1 MVTPEQILKFVDDAK
16 TNTFSEDTKL
26 IWLNEI
32 ESRIHCEILEHQD
45 SFTDISPE
53 EIGTRAL
60 TAQPPHT
67 AVYWSWLYAMIDFA
81 AEDYDKY
88 QNDMQLFNSFWG
100 AFARHSIRKRGGS
113 L

>member
-1 MVTPEQILKFVDDAK
+1 MATPAQILKFVDDSK
-16 TNTFSEDTKL
+16 PNTFSEDTKL

-32 ESRIHCEILEHQD
+32 ESRIHCEIYKHREEYM
-45 SFTDISPE
+45 DISPD
-53 EIGTRAL
+53 EIDTRDL
-60 TAQPPHT
+60 TAKPPHT

-88 QNDMQLFNSFWG
+88 QNDMQIFNTFWN
-100 AFARHSIRKRGGS
+100 AYAKHCIRKRGEC